1 MSNPAPA
8 APSTPPAHP
17 RATARRRPLRRAA
30 LAAVALLAGA
40 AVTPTVQAQSEPFLG
55 QLMLVSYN
63 FCPDRWAEANG
74 QIMSI
79 SMNTAL
85 FSLLG
90 TTYGGDGRIT
100 FALPDLRG
108 RAPVHVGQGP
118 GLSLIDQGQVGGT
131 ESVTLIGSNL
141 PAHSHA
147 LNAIAQPATHAAP
160 ATDRALAAT
169 QNAGTY
175 AAGAPNTSLV
185 AGSVGAT
192 GSNSPFSVR
201 NPYLGLR
208 WCIALE
214 GVFPQRF

>member
-1 MSNPAPA
+1 MHELLPEVPDAVCA
-8 APSTPPAHP
+8 VHLGDM
-17 RATARRRPLRRAA
+17 ATIHESWQA
-30 LAAVALLAGA
+30 LV
-40 AVTPTVQAQSEPFLG
+40 
-55 QLMLVSYN
+55 
-63 FCPDRWAEANG
+63 RWAEANG

-131 ESVTLIGSNL
+131 ESVTLNSSNL